1 MSNSAQSSKEL
12 QRVQQLAEKERDFIG
27 RNHLLKVVLVGL
39 YVVVAAVS
47 IFTAGGHLLVL
58 FQRTTQNANT
68 ALFITILLVC
78 LIEGLKFFP
87 TKAALADLRNEVFS
101 ESQYHKNAF
110 YFKLILAVIGFGAS
124 VWLSI
129 TGAKVINEHYKEMK
143 NPVALV
149 SLDSINTRFDAM
161 LKDEAAVV
169 GAGSTITWKGKLLDK
184 GQAIISKSAD
194 RKMEIDRMR
203 NVELDS
209 ARAENGRREAKWKS
223 ETAKSS
229 SWGQGFAGI
238 AELGA
243 VVILFFLGNYEAGAR
258 MQVLDASGTAPSPPT
273 PTPAAG
279 ARQPIELNDLA
290 EIIRQEV
297 RAATALHT
305 AQQPTATRQIGFNPS
320 PPSSDPQPQ
329 QPPTTWT
336 PPSVATSSNQDEFAI
351 TGSESPWLLEM
362 ARKNA
367 NSNLGA
373 WRSKLNKGEGVPE
386 TNQRNIQIWEE
397 RLARIEALLEAKRS
411 GAASS

>member
-1 MSNSAQSSKEL
+1 
-12 QRVQQLAEKERDFIG
+12 VQQLAEKERDFIG

-47 IFTAGGHLLVL
+47 VFTAGGHLLVL

-169 GAGSTITWKGKLLDK
+169 GAASTITWKGKLA
-184 GQAIISKSAD
+184 GQAPTIISKSSD

-209 ARAENGRREAKWKS
+209 ARAENGRRETKWKS

-258 MQVLDASGTAPSPPT
+258 MQVLDASSAAPSTAT
-273 PTPAAG
+273 PTPVAG
-279 ARQPIELNDLA
+279 SRQPIDLKDLA

-297 RAATALHT
+297 RAATALPT

-320 PPSSDPQPQ
+320 PPPSDPQPQ
-329 QPPTTWT
+329 QPTQPPTTWT
-336 PPSVATSSNQDEFAI
+336 PPTVATSSNQDEFAI
-351 TGSESPWLLEM
+351 TGDESPWLLEM

-397 RLARIEALLEAKRS
+397 RLARIEALLEAKRN
-411 GAASS
+411 GPASS